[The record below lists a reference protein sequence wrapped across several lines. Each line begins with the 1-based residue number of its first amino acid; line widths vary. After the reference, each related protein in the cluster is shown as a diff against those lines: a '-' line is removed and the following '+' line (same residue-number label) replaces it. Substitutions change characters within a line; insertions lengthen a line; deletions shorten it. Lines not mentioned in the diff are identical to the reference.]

1 MSQAAR
7 RTATPWQDW
16 CEWQQVYTALFTDD
30 DSEQQRALSRVAA
43 WRSRTPLPVAVSATA
58 QLLEL
63 QLHERLARGH
73 HHGVGGASRS
83 HLELSLQY
91 ASAVVRCVNGLVD
104 SAQKGAYALAVSS
117 LAMRIGIPL
126 WIVDLRHES
135 THNQLPSLPVLR
147 FAAQHL
153 LAWLR
158 AHYWL
163 QQDELL
169 RTQVRRVG
177 DALRVRIAQLLQPPP
192 PDSTQD
198 AESVIAPLTDLL
210 DADKVRNVVVP
221 LFVAGTQ
228 YNEHVAPTGLLFVAF
243 LTRDVDS
250 VSANQIPTEELAT
263 QYPRSAFVPLLLEVQ
278 SVWRSFSAYLLAHL
292 CRRVFALNRSEG
304 QAAESET
311 GSKMSRRETELCL
324 LWIRY
329 LVSNDWRRELKFAVE
344 PVDDI
349 YDAGAEMLC
358 RSDALKPT
366 KRESGDPTT
375 LAHRRSVFE
384 RLQTTLRTCKG
395 VRTHAVLATD
405 AALRSALSD
414 DAANGWWA
422 MPAWTGSPL
431 GMRFT
436 YSALDTELEYP
447 LDLDG
452 LNADAFVLED
462 DDAMVLADKNEDE
475 DARCDAAMAEL
486 DTVYAQKLAEA
497 QELKDAVVQHVIR
510 EGQSVHQ
517 KLLPQE
523 ELQRIQSEIEIW

>member
-7 RTATPWQDW
+7 RAAVPWQDW
-16 CEWQQVYTALFTDD
+16 CEWQQVHAALFADD
-30 DSEQQRALSRVAA
+30 DDEQQQRALSRVAA
-43 WRSRTPLPVAVSATA
+43 WRSRTQLPVAVSSTA

-63 QLHERLARGH
+63 RLHERLARGH

-117 LAMRIGIPL
+117 LAQRIGIPL

-158 AHYWL
+158 ANYWHK
-163 QQDELL
+163 QDELL
-169 RTQVRRVG
+169 RAQVRRVG
-177 DALRVRIAQLLQPPP
+177 DALSARIAQLLRPH
-192 PDSTQD
+192 DASVD
-198 AESVIAPLTDLL
+198 AEPVAPIAELL
-210 DADKVRNVVVP
+210 DVDKVRNIVVP
-221 LFVAGTQ
+221 LFVSGTQ
-228 YNEHVAPTGLLFVAF
+228 YNERMAPTGLLFAF
-243 LTRDVDS
+243 LDQGAST
-250 VSANQIPTEELAT
+250 IPTDELAT
-263 QYPRSAFVPLLLEVQ
+263 QYPRAALVPLLLEVQ
-278 SVWRSFSAYLLAHL
+278 SVWRSFSAWLLAHM
-292 CRRVFALNRSEG
+292 CRRVFALNSG
-304 QAAESET
+304 AAAAA
-311 GSKMSRRETELCL
+311 RDADADADAAALHETELCL
-324 LWIRY
+324 LWVRY
-329 LVSNDWRRELKFAVE
+329 LVSNDWRRELKFAAE
-344 PVDDI
+344 PVDDL

-358 RSDALKPT
+358 RSEALKPT
-366 KRESGDPTT
+366 KRDKAASAP
-375 LAHRRSVFE
+375 RRAVFE

-395 VRTHAVLATD
+395 MRTHAALATD
-405 AALRSALSD
+405 AALRAALNDSAA
-414 DAANGWWA
+414 DAATAWHALPG
-422 MPAWTGSPL
+422 WTGSPL

-436 YSALDTELEYP
+436 YSALDSELEYP

-452 LNADAFVLED
+452 LNADAFAVGGGSGSGED
-462 DDAMVLADKNEDE
+462 EAMADEDE
-475 DARCDAAMAEL
+475 DACGDAAMAEL
-486 DTVYAQKLAEA
+486 DAAYAQTLAQA
-497 QELKDAVVQHVIR
+497 LELKGAVVQHVVR